1 MNPDELAKQV
11 GLFVVIAGV
20 IIAGAA
26 AAGFSQP
33 APSPDY
39 GQEMPA
45 QFQPDNI
52 VTTPSAQE
60 GEIEV
65 QSDEKKTV
73 LIDRSHQNQYTRGEI
88 DTLVSTLIEDGHT
101 VQFYGSQNSP
111 GRNLNESLREAD
123 AFVVI
128 NPTAQFRSEEIA
140 GIESFTDGG
149 GRLLIMGDPSTLQIS
164 FFLGATSIDHDPTD
178 LSSRFGVGFGTGYL
192 YNMEENAY
200 NYQNI
205 YAEPSTDSEL
215 TEGIDRVILHD
226 AAPVYTTQRGDELLT
241 GLEGTRLSDSREP
254 GNYAMLVRNDNVTAI
269 GDTSFLAPSDA
280 YDADN
285 EVLIGNLA
293 EFLVTGDK
301 ADCIPP
307 KPEEGEDRPFGPAPP
322 RPGEQPSQPTTPT
335 PTDSQQ
341 QQSC

>member
-1 MNPDELAKQV
+1 MNPDNLAKQV

-26 AAGFSQP
+26 VAGYSQP

-39 GQEMPA
+39 GQEIPD
-45 QFQPDNI
+45 QFQPDSI

-88 DTLVSTLIEDGHT
+88 DTLVSTLVENGHT
-101 VQFYGSQNSP
+101 VEFYGSQNSP
-111 GRNLNESLREAD
+111 GRNLNESLRKAD
-123 AFVVI
+123 AYVII

-140 GIESFTDGG
+140 GIQSFVDGG
-149 GRLLIMGDPSTLQIS
+149 GRMLLMGDPSTLQIS
-164 FFLGATSIDHDPTD
+164 FFFGATSIDHDPTD
-178 LSSRFGVGFGTGYL
+178 LSSQFGVSFGTGYL
-192 YNMEENAY
+192 YNMQDNAN
-200 NYQNI
+200 NYQNT
-205 YAEPSTDSEL
+205 YAEPATDSDL
-215 TEGIDRVILHD
+215 TEGVDRVILHD
-226 AAPVYTTQRGDELLT
+226 AAPVYTTQRGETLLT
-241 GLEGTRLSDSREP
+241 GVEGTRLSSSRKA

-269 GDTSFLAPSDA
+269 GDTSFLAPADA

-301 ADCIPP
+301 ADCVPP
-307 KPEEGEDRPFGPAPP
+307 KPQEGGDDPFGPAPP
-322 RPGEQPSQPTTPT
+322 RPGEEPSGATTPT
-335 PTDSQQ
+335 PSSQQ

>member
-1 MNPDELAKQV
+1 MNPDNLVKQV

-26 AAGFSQP
+26 AAGYSQP
-33 APSPDY
+33 TQTPDY
-39 GQEMPA
+39 GQEIPG
-45 QFQPDNI
+45 QFEPGNI
-52 VTTPSAQE
+52 VVTPSAQE
-60 GEIEV
+60 GDIEV
-65 QSDEKKTV
+65 QDGEEKVV
-73 LIDRSHQNQYTRGEI
+73 LIDRSHQNQFSRGEI
-88 DTLVSTLIEDGHT
+88 DMFVSTLVENGHT
-101 VQFYGSQNSP
+101 VQFYGGERQP
-111 GRNLNESLREAD
+111 GRNINESLRKAD
-123 AFVVI
+123 AFVVM
-128 NPTAQFRSEEIA
+128 NPTTQFTSEEVA
-140 GIESFTDGG
+140 GIKSFADGG
-149 GRLLIMGDPSTLQIS
+149 GRVLLMGDPSSIQIS
-164 FFLGATSIDHDPTD
+164 LFLLSTQSIDHDPTD
-178 LSSRFGVGFGTGYL
+178 LGSQFGVSFGTGYL

-200 NYQNI
+200 NYQNV
-205 YAEPSTDSEL
+205 YAEPSTDSAL

-226 AAPVYTTQRGDELLT
+226 AAPVYTTQRGETLLT

-269 GDTSFLAPSDA
+269 GDTSFLAPADA

-307 KPEEGEDRPFGPAPP
+307 KPEEGGDQPFGPAPP

-335 PTDSQQ
+335 PTEDQ